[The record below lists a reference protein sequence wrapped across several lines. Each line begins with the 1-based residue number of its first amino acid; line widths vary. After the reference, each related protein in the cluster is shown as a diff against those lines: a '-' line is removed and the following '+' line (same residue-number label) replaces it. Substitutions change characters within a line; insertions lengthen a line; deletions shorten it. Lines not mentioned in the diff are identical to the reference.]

1 MCNADDRSSHCGD
14 APRQR
19 KLLDKQK
26 RCADSPEPTGAEATQ
41 PRMLASNV
49 SNVDCR
55 CADRTEPAATTKGVF
70 LYREDSRYEDRPWE
84 VYQFPEVYLT
94 RAAQMVGDWV
104 IYMEPVK
111 AGRKGYHAVAKVD
124 RITRDPSSPGM
135 HRAIIDP
142 TSYLEFDH
150 EVPFQSGGDYPERS
164 VLNEA
169 GNVSGRAQAAVRPI
183 PPEDFNRIVGLGLDT
198 HDELL
203 PRSEAEPLVAVAE
216 EQAPYE
222 YDQDRVQMLTKR
234 TVRDRI
240 FRTRVLKAYD
250 RRCAFTG
257 FQFINGGGR
266 AEVEAAHIK
275 SVESRGPDV
284 VQNGLALSGTVH
296 WMFDRGLLTLA
307 DDATILLSNHINDVD
322 GVRKILRADGRAQ
335 FPETSR
341 DHPDAAFLRWH
352 RENCFKGVA
361 LA

>member
-1 MCNADDRSSHCGD
+1 M
-14 APRQR
+14 
-19 KLLDKQK
+19 
-26 RCADSPEPTGAEATQ
+26 
-41 PRMLASNV
+41 
-49 SNVDCR
+49 
-55 CADRTEPAATTKGVF
+55 TKGVF
-70 LYREDSRYEDRPWE
+70 LYREDSRYDDRPWA
-84 VYQFPEVYLT
+84 VYQFPDSYLS
-94 RAAQMVGDWV
+94 RAAEMVGDWI

-124 RITRDPSSPGM
+124 RITSDPSGPGM
-135 HRAIIDP
+135 HLAIIDP
-142 TSYLEFDH
+142 NSYLDFDH
-150 EVPFQSGGDYPERS
+150 NVPFQSGGDYPERS

-183 PPEDFNRIVGLGLDT
+183 PAEDFNRIVGLGLDT

-203 PRSEAEPLVAVAE
+203 PRSDAKTAASVAE

-222 YDQDRVQMLTKR
+222 FEQDRVQMLTRR

-275 SVESRGPDV
+275 SVEAKGPDV

-296 WMFDRGLLTLA
+296 WMFDRGLLTVA
-307 DDATILLSNHINDVD
+307 DDATVVLSNHINDVD
-322 GVRKILRADGRAQ
+322 GVRKILLPNGRAK
-335 FPETSR
+335 FPDDPHDR
-341 DHPDAAFLRWH
+341 PDPTFLRWH
-352 RENCFKGVA
+352 REKCFKGVA
-361 LA
+361 LG

>member
-1 MCNADDRSSHCGD
+1 M
-14 APRQR
+14 
-19 KLLDKQK
+19 
-26 RCADSPEPTGAEATQ
+26 
-41 PRMLASNV
+41 
-49 SNVDCR
+49 
-55 CADRTEPAATTKGVF
+55 TKGVF
-70 LYREDSRYEDRPWE
+70 LYREDSRYEDRPWA
-84 VYQFPEVYLT
+84 VYQFPDSYLT

-124 RITRDPSSPGM
+124 RITPDPSSPGM
-135 HRAIIDP
+135 HLAIIDP
-142 TSYLEFDH
+142 TSYLPFDH

-169 GNVSGRAQAAVRPI
+169 GNVSGRAQAAVRSI
-183 PPEDFNRIVGLGLDT
+183 PAEDFNRIVALGLDT
-198 HDELL
+198 HEELL
-203 PRSEAEPLVAVAE
+203 PRSETETTASVAD

-222 YDQDRVQMLTKR
+222 FEQDRVQMLTKR

-275 SVESRGPDV
+275 SVEAKGPDV
-284 VQNGLALSGTVH
+284 VQNGFALSGTVH
-296 WMFDRGLLTLA
+296 WMFDRGLLTVA
-307 DDATILLSNHINDVD
+307 DDATVLLSNHINDVD
-322 GVRKILRADGRAQ
+322 GVRKILLPNGRAK
-335 FPETSR
+335 FPDDPHEA
-341 DHPDAAFLRWH
+341 PDPAFLRWH

-361 LA
+361 LG

>member
-1 MCNADDRSSHCGD
+1 
-14 APRQR
+14 
-19 KLLDKQK
+19 
-26 RCADSPEPTGAEATQ
+26 
-41 PRMLASNV
+41 V
-49 SNVDCR
+49 S
-55 CADRTEPAATTKGVF
+55 KGVF
-70 LYREDSRYEDRPWE
+70 LYREDSRYDDRPYE
-84 VYQFPEVYLT
+84 QYQFPEIYLS

-124 RITRDPSSPGM
+124 RITPDPRQTGM
-135 HRAIIDP
+135 YLAIIDP
-142 TSYLEFDH
+142 TSYLPFDH
-150 EVPFQSGGDYPERS
+150 EVPFQSGGDYAERS
-164 VLNEA
+164 VLNAA

-183 PPEDFNRIVGLGLDT
+183 PVEDFNRIVGLGLDT

-203 PRSEAEPLVAVAE
+203 PRSDVEIAPALVAE
-216 EQAPYE
+216 EQTPYQFE
-222 YDQDRVQMLTKR
+222 QDRVQMLTKR

-275 SVESRGPDV
+275 SVEAKGPDV

-296 WMFDRGLLTLA
+296 WMFDRGLLTVA

-322 GVRKILRADGRAQ
+322 GVRKILRADGRAK
-335 FPETSR
+335 FP
-341 DHPDAAFLRWH
+341 DDPHDIPDPAFLRWH
-352 RENCFKGVA
+352 RENCFKGAV
-361 LA
+361 LR